1 MSFPIV
7 PFSVHV
13 KHNKPEKKTF
23 KQSMIKKVTYL
34 LLLIL
39 LSGNLFA
46 QHRKLQHRPYA
57 DQRLFHLGFTLGL
70 HTQDLILTHSG
81 FINENGEAWF
91 SEIPEYSPGFAV
103 GIIGDMYLNR
113 FMNLRLIP
121 SLYLGDKKFIF
132 REQSSGEEYTMRIRN
147 NYITLPLHLKI
158 SADRI
163 NNFRPYALVG
173 GYGCIELSS
182 AKNRAV
188 LLKPYDAGIE
198 FGVGCDFYLP
208 LFKLS
213 PELKLSFGLIDI
225 LERNRNDLKD
235 DELRKYANSLSKAT
249 QRMITLSFHF
259 E

>member
-1 MSFPIV
+1 
-7 PFSVHV
+7 
-13 KHNKPEKKTF
+13 
-23 KQSMIKKVTYL
+23 MIKKATYF

-39 LSGNLFA
+39 ISGNLHG
-46 QHRKLQHRPYA
+46 QQRKLQHRPYA

-70 HTQDLILTHSG
+70 HTQDLILTQSG
-81 FINENGEAWF
+81 FINENGEVWF
-91 SEIPEYSPGFAV
+91 SEIPAYSPGFAI
-103 GIIGDMYLNR
+103 GIIGDMYVNR
-113 FMNLRLIP
+113 FMNLRAIP
-121 SLYLGDKKFIF
+121 SLYLGDKKFVF
-132 REQSSGEEYTMRIRN
+132 REQSSGEEFATHIRN

-173 GYGCIELSS
+173 GYGSLELASI
-182 AKNRAV
+182 KNRAV

-208 LFKLS
+208 LFKLA
-213 PELKLSFGLIDI
+213 PELKFSFGLVDI
-225 LERNRNDLKD
+225 LEKERNDLKD
-235 DELRKYANSLSKAT
+235 DDLRKYANSLSKAV